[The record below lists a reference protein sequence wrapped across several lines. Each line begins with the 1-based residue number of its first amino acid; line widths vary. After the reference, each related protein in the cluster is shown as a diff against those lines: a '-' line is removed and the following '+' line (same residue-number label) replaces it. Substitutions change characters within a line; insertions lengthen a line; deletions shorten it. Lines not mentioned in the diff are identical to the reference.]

1 MAKGHLD
8 VGFRDKE
15 QSQGAS
21 IAPFCRLVGSPFGTY
36 AELFGTYA
44 ELLDSLSSGTEEAV
58 QRAGYSAQV

>member
-36 AELFGTYA
+36 AEL
-44 ELLDSLSSGTEEAV
+44 LDSLSSGTEEAV